1 MEQFMNLLLNTV
13 KIIRILCQLFA
24 IFFFDQLNFAPIIFQ
39 FFLIPFRI
47 FKTNKQKN
55 RCGMDGSSKR
65 LISRIFH
72 HGVITISLQKLKI

>member
-47 FKTNKQKN
+47 FKTNKQKTVVEWMEV
-55 RCGMDGSSKR
+55 RRDLLAEFFTM
-65 LISRIFH
+65 
-72 HGVITISLQKLKI
+72 VW